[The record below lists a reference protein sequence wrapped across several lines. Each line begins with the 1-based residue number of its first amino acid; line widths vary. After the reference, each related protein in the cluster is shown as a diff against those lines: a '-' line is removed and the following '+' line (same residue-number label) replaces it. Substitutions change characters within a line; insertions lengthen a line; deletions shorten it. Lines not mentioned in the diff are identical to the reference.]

1 LFDLLRDPGENNDL
15 SADRPEVL
23 QQLRGK
29 LDSVLAQEEELRSS
43 LRGPAVRELD
53 EDTVKQ
59 LKSLGY
65 L

>member
-1 LFDLLRDPGENNDL
+1 V
-15 SADRPEVL
+15 SAEHHEVL
-23 QQLRGK
+23 QELRGE
-29 LDSVLAQEEELRSS
+29 LDRALAQEQELRSS